1 MLSSDDKIQKFSND
15 LLKQENK
22 DFSIRQNEE
31 KK

>member
-1 MLSSDDKIQKFSND
+1 MLSSDNEIQKFSND
-15 LLKQENK
+15 LLKQKNK